1 MLNTNS
7 NRIKSLFLRAKL
19 LPLRFG
25 VRSLKVS
32 YSKTL
37 IIFGDVYLGKYVGTD
52 TAPLQLLLALL
63 IHPANMQRP
72 FIHKSSL

>member
-37 IIFGDVYLGKYVGTD
+37 IIFGDV
-52 TAPLQLLLALL
+52 
-63 IHPANMQRP
+63 
-72 FIHKSSL
+72 